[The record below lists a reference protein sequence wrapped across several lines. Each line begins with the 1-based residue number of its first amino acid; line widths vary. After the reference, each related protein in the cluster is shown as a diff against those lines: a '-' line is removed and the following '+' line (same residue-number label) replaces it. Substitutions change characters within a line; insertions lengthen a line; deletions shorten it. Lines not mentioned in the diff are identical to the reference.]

1 MAHMAMVAHGG
12 AFCVVVFNQIFTF
25 PNRYRYKAATNRY
38 RYGKQPWILKHRST
52 DIFLKKQKQI
62 QIW

>member
-38 RYGKQPWILKHRST
+38 RYGNRSVKQWWWLVGRS
-52 DIFLKKQKQI
+52 LAAAPK
-62 QIW
+62 